1 MDISSIRKDY
11 TLKSLD
17 ISDVN
22 DSPFEQFHQWLREAI
37 SAEVLEVNAMT
48 LSTLHADGYPNG
60 RVVLLKEL
68 DYGFVFFS
76 NYQSEKGQEL
86 ENHPKASLTFFWP
99 ELERQVRVMGTVEK
113 ISESQSDEYF
123 LSRPRGSQIGAWA
136 SPQSHKINS
145 REVLEERLKEMQL
158 RFEEEKLIRPPHWG
172 GFRVLP
178 HKIEFWQGRP
188 SRLHDRILYEKNEA
202 GAWTIS
208 ILAP

>member
-76 NYQSEKGQEL
+76 NYKSEKGQEL

-145 REVLEERLKEMQL
+145 REVLEERLKEMNL
-158 RFEEEKLIRPPHWG
+158 RFEDEKLVRPPHWG
-172 GFRVLP
+172 GYRVLP

-208 ILAP
+208 RLAP

>member
-22 DSPFEQFHQWLREAI
+22 NSPFEQFHQWLREAI
-37 SAEVLEVNAMT
+37 SAEALEVNAMT

-123 LSRPRGSQIGAWA
+123 LSRPKGSQIGAWA
-136 SPQSHKINS
+136 SPQSHKIRS

-158 RFEEEKLIRPPHWG
+158 RFEEEKLVRPPHWG
-172 GFRVLP
+172 GYRVLP

-208 ILAP
+208 RLAP

>member
-99 ELERQVRVMGTVEK
+99 ELERQVRIMGTVEK

-158 RFEEEKLIRPPHWG
+158 RFEEEKLVRPPHWG
-172 GFRVLP
+172 GYRVLP

-208 ILAP
+208 RLAP